1 MLCRYTLLNDAT
13 KLQKMS
19 PEQMFA
25 NNLGKHYILQIQYIF
40 VETVICSF
48 LRHQNFWKIYSS
60 INIYGRVSYFLIYDQ
75 KKEILKW

>member
-19 PEQMFA
+19 PAQMFA

-48 LRHQNFWKIYSS
+48 LRQQNFWKIYSS
-60 INIYGRVSYFLIYDQ
+60 INIYGRVSYFLTYDQ